1 LKENENMS
9 SKKILLVEDSTD
21 DVLLTLRALQQANI
35 LNEVIIARDGQE
47 ATEYLTGEGQYA
59 GRDTSDRPVVVLL
72 DLKMPRMG
80 GLEFL
85 RRIRTINTLKLLPVV
100 ILTSS
105 KEDQDICESYNLGAN
120 SYIQKPVDFEQFV
133 QAIRTLGL
141 YWLVLNVSPPGGG
154 IND

>member
-1 LKENENMS
+1 MS
-9 SKKILLVEDSTD
+9 GKKILLVEDSTD

-35 LNEVIIARDGQE
+35 LNDVIIARDGQE
-47 ATEYLTGEGQYA
+47 ATEYLTGEGQYE
-59 GRDTSDRPVVVLL
+59 GRETSETPVVVLL

-85 RRIRTINTLKLLPVV
+85 RKIRSINSLRLLPVV

-120 SYIQKPVDFEQFV
+120 SYIQKPVDFDQFV
-133 QAIRTLGL
+133 QAIRTLGF
-141 YWLVLNVSPPGGG
+141 YWLVLNISPPGGTEE
-154 IND
+154 

>member
-1 LKENENMS
+1 MDY
-9 SKKILLVEDSTD
+9 LLS
-21 DVLLTLRALQQANI
+21 R
-35 LNEVIIARDGQE
+35 
-47 ATEYLTGEGQYA
+47 GQYS
-59 GRDTSDRPVVVLL
+59 GRSGDDMPVVVLL

-85 RRIRTINTLKLLPVV
+85 QEVRSQGSLRLLPVV

-120 SYIQKPVDFEQFV
+120 SYIQKPVDFDQFV

-141 YWLVLNVSPPGGG
+141 YWLVLNVSPRGECES
-154 IND
+154 